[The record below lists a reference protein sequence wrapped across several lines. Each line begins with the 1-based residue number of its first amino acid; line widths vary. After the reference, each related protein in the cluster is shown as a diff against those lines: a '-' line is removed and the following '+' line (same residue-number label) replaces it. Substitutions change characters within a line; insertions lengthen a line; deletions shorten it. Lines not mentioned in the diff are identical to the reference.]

1 MAADDRPGTGPAA
14 EQEWLAAYDPRA
26 YAPIAVTVDVVAL
39 TLRHGGLHVLLVE
52 RGAPPYQGCWAL
64 PGGFLRAGEESLD
77 EAAARELAEETGLQS
92 ASDAEATLCRLHL
105 EQLGTYGAPDRDPR
119 MHVVSVAYLA
129 FAPDLPD
136 PRAGTDAA
144 AAAWHPVRDLDLRP
158 RGRTGAAG
166 GGGGGPPR
174 GGGGGGGGAPPPRRG
189 GGAPP
194 GGPAPARRRGGAGPP
209 APPGG
214 GAPRPPPG
222 PAPLALAFDHA
233 RILADGLDR
242 VRAKL
247 EYSPLATAF
256 LPHDFTIPDLRAVYE
271 AVWDEKLHPG
281 NFHRKVLSVPGFVES
296 TGTTT
301 ARGGARG
308 GPRARTYHAGDAA
321 LLHPAL
327 LRPTAAREGL
337 PGEGPHH

>member
-1 MAADDRPGTGPAA
+1 MAADDQPPPTGPRA
-14 EQEWLAAYDPRA
+14 EEEWLAAYDPRA
-26 YAPIAVTVDVVAL
+26 YTPVAVTVDVVAL

-64 PGGFLRAGEESLD
+64 PGGFLRAGEEGLD

-92 ASDAEATLCRLHL
+92 ASEAETRLCRLHL
-105 EQLGTYGAPDRDPR
+105 EQLGTYGTPERDPR

-136 PRAGTDAA
+136 PQAGTDAA
-144 AAAWHPVRDLDLRP
+144 AAAWHPVSDLDLRP
-158 RGRTGAAG
+158 CGRSRTAGVPADTHGGGVDGRTG
-166 GGGGGPPR
+166 
-174 GGGGGGGGAPPPRRG
+174 
-189 GGAPP
+189 
-194 GGPAPARRRGGAGPP
+194 
-209 APPGG
+209 
-214 GAPRPPPG
+214 PG
-222 PAPLALAFDHA
+222 PLTLAFDHA

-256 LPHDFTIPDLRAVYE
+256 LPYDFTIPDLRAVYE

-301 ARGGARG
+301 ERGGARG
-308 GPRARTYHAGDAA
+308 GPRARTYHAGDAR

-327 LRPTAAREGL
+327 LRPAREGTADDDATDSTADDA
-337 PGEGPHH
+337 GSR